1 MKPAKQLMYM
11 VAALCLLTVSGRAEA
26 KDLIFSQGY
35 NLVEVV
41 DVDSDRII
49 GNIPVPGFVRET
61 VWTEDNKT
69 MYLTTQR
76 HNIVKIDLQKLQ
88 VVKTYDA
95 NRDGWKRNIWG
106 FVLAGD
112 GKTGYINSIDR
123 KVEAGEVLVRPT
135 ISQIDLEDGR
145 VLRSM
150 TPPWGVSSLVY
161 VKNGTTLYAVGLDL
175 YKIDLTQKEM
185 KVVETYPMLDKKMD
199 ILPIWPS
206 THENGGIFLTNYY
219 TPEFMGLL
227 AIDGNTGEVTDRR
240 IKGPPVMAYCFI
252 YSPDKKKAYGIM
264 DNVEVIDLETNT
276 VVKSFPNAEGT
287 SFSILPSS
295 DGKKLY
301 AGAGGST
308 ITVYDAV
315 TYQVLK
321 VLQLQ
326 NDAVALNRISF

>member
-1 MKPAKQLMYM
+1 MKPYLIHAVVM
-11 VAALCLLTVSGRAEA
+11 LCLLTILGRAEA
-26 KDLIFSQGY
+26 KDLIFTQGY
-35 NLVEVV
+35 NCVEVI
-41 DVDSDRII
+41 DVDSDQIVA
-49 GNIPVPGFVRET
+49 NIPVPGFVREV

-76 HNIVKIDLQKLQ
+76 HKIVKIDLHQLK
-88 VVKTYDA
+88 VVKVYDA
-95 NRDGWKRNIWG
+95 NWDGWKRNIWG
-106 FVLAGD
+106 FVLSND

-123 KVEAGEVLVRPT
+123 KVEGGEVLVRET
-135 ISQIDLEDGR
+135 ISQIDLEDGK

-161 VKNGTTLYAVGLDL
+161 MKDERSLYAVGLDL
-175 YKIDLTQKEM
+175 YKIDLTQNEM
-185 KVVETYPMLDKKMD
+185 KVVETRPMLEKKMD

-219 TPEFMGLL
+219 TPEYMGLL
-227 AIDGNTGEVTDRR
+227 SINGNTGEIVDRK
-240 IKGPPVMAYCFI
+240 INGPPVMAYCFI

-264 DNVEVIDLETNT
+264 DNIEVIDLETNT

-287 SFSILPSS
+287 SFSIIPSS

-308 ITVYDAV
+308 ITVYDAKS
-315 TYQVLK
+315 YQVLK
-321 VLQLQ
+321 VLQMQ
-326 NDAVALNRISF
+326 SDAVALNRVSF